1 MLSIRNGNLYRHN
14 TLPHPP
20 IRPIGAGGQAENWL
34 CRRSS
39 DGNYIVRK
47 RYTEWKSVAGEIP
60 SEAYI
65 LQVTI
70 PRHPRILYC
79 DSWGF
84 KADGSLL
91 MYFEYCFG
99 GSLEKYGP
107 RVGYTVPEDFVWHVF
122 VQVAEALVLLRTSRV
137 SFPSRRNFDPSIDF
151 IDHPDLEGNSWVV
164 VTVSHLV
171 RILTWVLV
179 L

>member
-1 MLSIRNGNLYRHN
+1 M
-14 TLPHPP
+14 
-20 IRPIGAGGQAENWL
+20 
-34 CRRSS
+34 
-39 DGNYIVRK
+39 
-47 RYTEWKSVAGEIP
+47 
-60 SEAYI
+60 
-65 LQVTI
+65 
-70 PRHPRILYC
+70 
-79 DSWGF
+79 
-84 KADGSLL
+84 
-91 MYFEYCFG
+91 
-99 GSLEKYGP
+99 EKYGP